1 VSLDAEQQ
9 LSMAE
14 PGNPNLFQSPADTFT
29 QISGLLE
36 SAFTY
41 RSGFLRYGG
50 SEKSLE
56 IGRWWRRD
64 DVRKPSQ
71 HELPLADRVELSMYQ
86 ILKDK
91 PGLGLAERD
100 WEICELYKGLLTPS
114 FELVSTCLQS
124 YGIEQPEGSDQWH
137 LRSEDDPD
145 SRQVDIDHVR
155 QALQEIASRFDY
167 THSGENPILWTDRNG
182 NTSYVIFVMGTAAFG
197 ETITLCSYPPNQ
209 CLIAL
214 PGSRASLALY
224 KLRRNSHLNQIVNEG
239 WRFIKFRHI
248 YQMVRIPTL
257 SRLNFNEILG
267 QDPIQEAD
275 NQMRL
280 L

>member
-1 VSLDAEQQ
+1 
-9 LSMAE
+9 
-14 PGNPNLFQSPADTFT
+14 
-29 QISGLLE
+29 
-36 SAFTY
+36 
-41 RSGFLRYGG
+41 
-50 SEKSLE
+50 
-56 IGRWWRRD
+56 
-64 DVRKPSQ
+64 
-71 HELPLADRVELSMYQ
+71 
-86 ILKDK
+86 
-91 PGLGLAERD
+91 
-100 WEICELYKGLLTPS
+100 
-114 FELVSTCLQS
+114 
-124 YGIEQPEGSDQWH
+124 
-137 LRSEDDPD
+137 
-145 SRQVDIDHVR
+145 
-155 QALQEIASRFDY
+155 
-167 THSGENPILWTDRNG
+167 
-182 NTSYVIFVMGTAAFG
+182 MGTAAFG
-197 ETITLCSYPPNQ
+197 ETITQCTYPPNQ